1 MTPRSPASAGT
12 SVQIAVGIVALL
24 AFVAVAAP
32 WIAPFDPTVSAPD
45 IVADKLLPPSASHLL
60 GTDAIARD
68 LLSRMIHGTRVSLLT
83 AFLCGFVVLV
93 VGVTWGGVAGIAP
106 PVVDRWMMRFV
117 DALLATP
124 RLLIVLAVVAFTE
137 RLSPPALA
145 VLLGLTAWPLTSRV
159 VRERVREIAVSDYV
173 AHARALGTPERA
185 ILAHHILPGV
195 APVALVGVVT
205 TIAGVIPLEAALS
218 YFNAGVAPPAASWG
232 SLLQDATSRPLEA
245 WWLLL
250 FPSLAIALTV
260 LSVSIIGEHLQR
272 RDGRAVA

>member
-1 MTPRSPASAGT
+1 MTRRATESPGP
-12 SVQIAVGIVALL
+12 AVRVAIGIVALF
-24 AFVAVAAP
+24 AIVALAAP
-32 WIAPFDPTVSAPD
+32 WIAPFDPTASAAD
-45 IVADKLLPPSASHLL
+45 IVADKLRPPSATHLL

-83 AFLCGFVVLV
+83 AFLCGGVVLV
-93 VGVTWGGVAGIAP
+93 VGVTWGGIAGIAP
-106 PVVDRWMMRFV
+106 AAVDRWMMRFV

-137 RLSPPALA
+137 RLSPPGLA

-159 VRERVREIAVSDYV
+159 VRERVRELAVSDYV
-173 AHARALGTPERA
+173 AHARALGTRERA
-185 ILAHHILPGV
+185 ILTHHILPGV

-260 LSVSIIGEHLQR
+260 LSVSIIGEYLQR
-272 RDGRAVA
+272 RDKRAIA